1 MSSVV
6 ERGNEAARRERAIRA
21 LSDASGV
28 SLAEVRTL
36 YMQELARLEP
46 QATVRKYLPL
56 LAASNVRAE
65 LRRMRRSRRPPCDG
79 GHAPPGQE

>member
-6 ERGNEAARRERAIRA
+6 ERGNEASRRERAIRA
-21 LSDASGV
+21 LSDSSGA
-28 SLAEVRTL
+28 SLADVRAL

-56 LAASNVRAE
+56 LATSNVRAA
-65 LRRMRRSRRPPCDG
+65 LRRMRESRP
-79 GHAPPGQE
+79 E